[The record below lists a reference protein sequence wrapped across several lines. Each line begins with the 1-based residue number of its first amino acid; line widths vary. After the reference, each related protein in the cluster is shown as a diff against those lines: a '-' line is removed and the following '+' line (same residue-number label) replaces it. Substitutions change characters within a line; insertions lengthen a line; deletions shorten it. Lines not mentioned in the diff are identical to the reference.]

1 MVFAA
6 FVFTAESTIAGATA
20 VFGVTLPHWGV
31 AGALVLSLAGVG
43 MLIRCAF
50 LESYKYPP
58 ALPGLREQ
66 AHAFFG
72 TAVIIELPEEARME
86 KFEGKYV
93 DSLSRCIDANFKLTA
108 RIGKD
113 LERASW
119 LIADAVLG

>member
-1 MVFAA
+1 
-6 FVFTAESTIAGATA
+6 
-20 VFGVTLPHWGV
+20 
-31 AGALVLSLAGVG
+31 
-43 MLIRCAF
+43 